1 MLERHR
7 EKGTMEVTIGKN
19 LADKTDR
26 EVALEETA
34 ASVFPAVLP
43 ELLNLNLLERPVYME
58 EIKWTKN
65 LPMIQCLEGWGQMT
79 DR

>member
-1 MLERHR
+1 MTVAR
-7 EKGTMEVTIGKN
+7 GN
-19 LADKTDR
+19 NFADKATK